1 MGGATIRRLHAP
13 LRRPE
18 DVIPHLGAPHH
29 WKEGRSAKSLIDQW
43 WAANDLPPS
52 IRALLDQAPEWRGA
66 ELIDAFA
73 ERCTDLGDGRA
84 SHSQSDLLAV
94 VGLSDGLG
102 LIGIEAKVNEGFDR
116 TVDEWRAQPSVG
128 KKARLEKLCALFG
141 LDPSK
146 VGHLRYQLFH
156 RTASAVIEA
165 KRYRARHAM
174 MIVQSWSPDHDG
186 YDDYAAFFSALGV
199 VGLPRGQ
206 VSRPLLVDGVALR
219 TGWSVETHSGR

>member
-43 WAANDLPPS
+43 WAANDFPAS

-66 ELIDAFA
+66 ELIDSFA

-102 LIGIEAKVNEGFDR
+102 VIGIEAKVDEGFDR
-116 TVDEWRAQPSVG
+116 TIEEWSAQPSPG
-128 KKARLEKLCALFG
+128 KTARLTKLCALFD
-141 LDPSK
+141 LDPAK
-146 VGHLRYQLFH
+146 VGHLRYQLMH
-156 RTASAVIEA
+156 RTASAIIEA
-165 KRYRARHAM
+165 RRYRARNAM
-174 MIVQSWSPDHDG
+174 MVVQSWSPDHDG
-186 YDDYAAFFSALGV
+186 YDDYLAFFSALEIDD
-199 VGLPRGQ
+199 LSHGQ
-206 VSRPLLVDGVALR
+206 VSRPILVNGVSLR